1 MDWLHTLLG
10 WWASFSNLLYSW
22 KVNSYGWMWP
32 LNIIAP
38 FFQALS
44 SIADGLFS
52 GFFDFVYWADRI
64 NRDIQE
70 KAGQS
75 WVYDLL
81 WAFLSPINTTLSWL
95 TNRLDN
101 IGSTITNWWSGVSTT
116 VLGWV
121 EAAKGYALGLVNN
134 LQGLVN
140 SLQSWWNNFTATV
153 LPSLASRFD
162 VDQMIKSTF
171 APWADLFNFWGQV
184 GSEIKAFFA
193 DPLQWVYNK
202 LDDFFE
208 RFW

>member
-1 MDWLHTLLG
+1 MDWLHTLLS
-10 WWASFSNLLYSW
+10 WWASFSNLLRSW
-22 KVNSYGWMWP
+22 KVNSYDWMWP
-32 LNIIAP
+32 LKIIAP

-52 GFFDFVYWADRI
+52 GFFDFVYWADEI

-81 WAFLSPINTTLSWL
+81 WAFLSPINNTLNWL

-101 IGSTITNWWSGVSTT
+101 IGSTITTWWSGVSTT

-121 EAAKGYALGLVNN
+121 DTAKTYALGLVNN
-134 LQGLVN
+134 LQGAFN

-153 LPSLASRFD
+153 LPTLASRFD
-162 VDQMIKSTF
+162 VDQMIKSTLASWF
-171 APWADLFNFWGQV
+171 PFYNDLVKLWD
-184 GSEIKAFFA
+184 EIEAFFA

-202 LDDFFE
+202 MDEFFE